1 MAIVS
6 KIIKS
11 YLWALLLLVGAF
23 NAFASPG
30 MQTKP
35 QLDIILDKCAEYC
48 DRLSNA
54 VLHFICTEKVS
65 QEVFQGGQIDL
76 HTNLGHPVIIST
88 RSKLE
93 KKEFVY
99 DYQLYYKDN
108 QVSEVRHLL
117 EEDGKEK
124 REEFAELKGL
134 RFEHKNVIM
143 GPVGVLSRKWQL
155 YHDYRIL
162 KQEKFKGH
170 DVWVIE
176 AVPKPNQETG
186 HLYGKIWVSR
196 KDFSILR
203 IEWNQH
209 AIKGYEQLIEDCKKN
224 NLEPF
229 FTLISEYTFLKKG
242 IRFPSSYELREEY
255 SYWGNRK
262 NLASKKIVTYDN
274 YKFFT
279 VETKVEYKK

>member
-1 MAIVS
+1 MAGFS
-6 KIIKS
+6 RCIKS
-11 YLWALLLLVGAF
+11 FFYAGLLLRAGF
-23 NAFASPG
+23 NVYANPM

-35 QLDIILDKCAEYC
+35 QLDIILEKCAEYC

-54 VLHFICTEKVS
+54 VLHFVCTERVI
-65 QEVFQGGQIDL
+65 QEVFQGGPIDL

-108 QVSEVRHLL
+108 QISEVRHLL

-134 RFEHKNVIM
+134 RFEHKNVIL
-143 GPVGVLSRKWQL
+143 GPIGLLSRKWQQ
-155 YHDYRIL
+155 HHNYRIL
-162 KQEKFKGH
+162 KREKFKGQ

-186 HLYGKIWVSR
+186 HLYGKIWVSQ

-203 IEWNQH
+203 IEWNQQ
-209 AIKGYEQLIEDCKKN
+209 AIKGYEQLIEECKKN

-229 FTLISEYTFLKKG
+229 FTLISEYTFLKNG
-242 IRFPSSYELREEY
+242 IRFPSSYEMKEEY

-262 NLASKKIVTYDN
+262 NLAAKKVVTYDN